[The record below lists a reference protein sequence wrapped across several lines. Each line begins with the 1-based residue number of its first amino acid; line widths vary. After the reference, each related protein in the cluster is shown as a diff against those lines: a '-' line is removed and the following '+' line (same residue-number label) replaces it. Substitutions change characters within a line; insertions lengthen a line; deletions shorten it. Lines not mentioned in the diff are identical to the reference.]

1 MLCPP
6 PLLLLPLLAV
16 FRGVTPLSALASA
29 PYKHFDLAKL
39 CGRTRTKQSLYLH
52 NQAHRCESYSIQF
65 NSCFVKKKLSSP
77 RMFDHKLSTQSVKKP
92 KQRLVD

>member
-1 MLCPP
+1 MLCPL
-6 PLLLLPLLAV
+6 PLALLLPLLAV

-52 NQAHRCESYSIQF
+52 NQAHRCESYSI
-65 NSCFVKKKLSSP
+65 LT
-77 RMFDHKLSTQSVKKP
+77 ST
-92 KQRLVD
+92 

>member
-1 MLCPP
+1 MLYPP

-52 NQAHRCESYSIQF
+52 NQAHRCESYSTQTSIR
-65 NSCFVKKKLSSP
+65 KLLLALITTFLPARSREIGRGHEYVRP
-77 RMFDHKLSTQSVKKP
+77 
-92 KQRLVD
+92 

>member
-6 PLLLLPLLAV
+6 AALLLPLLAV

-52 NQAHRCESYSIQF
+52 NQAHRCYSSIRRVAT
-65 NSCFVKKKLSSP
+65 C
-77 RMFDHKLSTQSVKKP
+77 
-92 KQRLVD
+92 

>member
-6 PLLLLPLLAV
+6 PMLLLPLLAV

-52 NQAHRCESYSIQF
+52 NQAHR
-65 NSCFVKKKLSSP
+65 
-77 RMFDHKLSTQSVKKP
+77 R
-92 KQRLVD
+92 